1 MKKLTPEKVLTPEDF
16 STVCQMAR
24 RYGVEVADLGRI
36 IIRQVRRRKARAIR
50 FTEDEMAYIRR
61 TAAQNKLPVATFI
74 GKACHEYLQLKKR
87 QKPLLLPKKKGDK
100 YLRDERIEARM
111 VNGEDE
117 RRLYALARRHS
128 TTISGVI
135 RFCALHFDGE
145 EFIFDEEFYNQQ
157 KK

>member
-1 MKKLTPEKVLTPEDF
+1 
-16 STVCQMAR
+16 
-24 RYGVEVADLGRI
+24 
-36 IIRQVRRRKARAIR
+36 
-50 FTEDEMAYIRR
+50 
-61 TAAQNKLPVATFI
+61 
-74 GKACHEYLQLKKR
+74 
-87 QKPLLLPKKKGDK
+87 
-100 YLRDERIEARM
+100 M

-145 EFIFDEEFYNQQ
+145 EFIFDEEFYNEQ